1 MFMTSRPLTLL
12 FFGSVLFLF
21 VGCRSLGPDSIRS
34 NRGAYIEALSQ
45 TDKEEMLAN
54 IVRAKY
60 NDPPI
65 FLKIKT
71 ISAAPSLEMGAETQ
85 GNLKVGSDYGLI
97 KPRLIYREAPS
108 ILYTPLI
115 GSDYSTQLLM
125 PMGLMNLFLM
135 LNNGFDVEV
144 IADLMIINI
153 NGKTNSRGASDSLRM
168 EFKNTINALG
178 TLYRQKLINFAT
190 TKDMVQNPDPAII
203 IDVRK
208 EAYNTA
214 EFNYLVNELDLKPNT
229 TFIEMKLG
237 FNKRENVMA
246 VNTRSFL
253 ALINYLSN
261 YVDVPDEHSNRVW
274 RGNFDASRGNLHI
287 YCCKQLPQDA
297 NTAVYLYNH
306 WYYIKSD
313 DISSQNILYLIQ
325 VLFDLQAHIGTVNGN
340 VQLIMPVR

>member
-1 MFMTSRPLTLL
+1 MFMTSRALTFLLFGGILL
-12 FFGSVLFLF
+12 FFA
-21 VGCRSLGPDSIRS
+21 GCKSLGPDSIRS

-71 ISAAPSLEMGAETQ
+71 ISAAPSLEMGAEAQ
-85 GNLKVGSDYGLI
+85 GNVKVGADYGLI
-97 KPRLIYREAPS
+97 KPKLIYKEAPS

-153 NGKTNSRGASDSLRM
+153 NGKTNSRGASDSLRI
-168 EFKNTINALG
+168 EFRKTINALG
-178 TLYRQKLINFAT
+178 TLYRQRLINFAT
-190 TKDMVQNPDPAII
+190 TRDMVQNPDPSII

-208 EAYNTA
+208 EAYETP
-214 EFNYLVNELDLKPNT
+214 EFNFLVKELDLKPNT

-261 YVDVPDEHSNRVW
+261 FVDVPEEHTSRVW
-274 RGNFDASRGNLHI
+274 KSNFDTTKGNLHI
-287 YCCKQLPQDA
+287 YCRKNPPQDA

-306 WYYIKSD
+306 WYYTKSD